1 MLSEGALFSVDHKI
15 EILLFSWEVHTE
27 MPANINKVNLSKD
40 GFCSQVAYERK
51 TKPHTASNTEQKEN
65 IDASM

>member
-1 MLSEGALFSVDHKI
+1 
-15 EILLFSWEVHTE
+15 

-40 GFCSQVAYERK
+40 RFCSQVDYERK

>member
-1 MLSEGALFSVDHKI
+1 
-15 EILLFSWEVHTE
+15 

-40 GFCSQVAYERK
+40 GFCSEVAYERK